1 MTMNDPSQKVSADHL
16 RRDAYLYIRQS
27 TIRQVFENSESTK
40 RQYALRQRA
49 IALGWPD
56 ERIVVIDSDLGRSGA
71 SAADREG
78 FQRLVAEVSMQHV
91 GIVLGLEVSRLARN
105 CSDWHRLLEL
115 CAMTGTLILDEDG
128 CYDPADFNDALLLG
142 IKGTMSAAELH
153 FLKARLHGGMMN
165 KARRGEL
172 KKPLPVG
179 LLYDSTDRVVR
190 DPDRQVQDALENF
203 FRTFERVG
211 SASGTVKHFARE
223 GWLFPRRIHGGAN
236 RGELVWGKLLFGRAL
251 QILHNPRYA
260 GAFVHG
266 RHRTTKSLD
275 GRSTKRI
282 LPQDEWG
289 IVLPDMHE
297 GYITWQQFQRNQ
309 QRLRENAQAHGAE
322 RRQSPAG
329 EGPAL
334 LQGLAVCGLCGQP
347 MTVRYHHRRGRLFP
361 DYMCQRHGIEHGEPI
376 CQRVPGA
383 AVDEAIGAL
392 LLEKLSPVTLNV
404 ALAVGQELETRQ
416 AEADSLRRQQVER
429 ARYEADLARARYM
442 EVDPKNRLV
451 ADSLEANWN
460 EKLRAAREAQERYEQ
475 QCEAERARLDETTKK
490 EILSLATDFP
500 RLWRDEKTSDRD
512 RKRLVRLL
520 IEDVTLTREPEVIA
534 KVRLKGGML
543 QTLHLGKPLCSWESW
558 QTDPKV
564 IEEIDR
570 LLNACTDEEI
580 ATHLNRNGFTSG
592 KGGSFTTRAVA
603 RLRSQYQLKSRYDRL
618 REAGMLTQDEIA
630 KELGVTSNTIHRW
643 RRHGLLIAHP
653 YNTKNECLYEPPGD
667 DRPMKQQGVR
677 LSDRRPRTEDPPSE
691 DQRGVS

>member
-1 MTMNDPSQKVSADHL
+1 
-16 RRDAYLYIRQS
+16 
-27 TIRQVFENSESTK
+27 
-40 RQYALRQRA
+40 
-49 IALGWPD
+49 
-56 ERIVVIDSDLGRSGA
+56 
-71 SAADREG
+71 
-78 FQRLVAEVSMQHV
+78 
-91 GIVLGLEVSRLARN
+91 
-105 CSDWHRLLEL
+105 
-115 CAMTGTLILDEDG
+115 
-128 CYDPADFNDALLLG
+128 
-142 IKGTMSAAELH
+142 
-153 FLKARLHGGMMN
+153 
-165 KARRGEL
+165 
-172 KKPLPVG
+172 LPVG
-179 LLYDSTDRVVR
+179 LLYDSQDRVVR
-190 DPDRQVQDALENF
+190 DPDRQVQDTLENF

-211 SASGTVKHFARE
+211 SASGTVRHFAKE

-236 RGELVWGKLLFGRAL
+236 RGELVWGELLFGRAL
-251 QILHNPRYA
+251 QMLHNPRYA

-266 RHRTTKSLD
+266 RHRTTKSID
-275 GRSTKRI
+275 GRSTKLI

-334 LQGLAVCGLCGQP
+334 LQGLAVCGLCGQR
-347 MTVRYHHRRGRLFP
+347 MAVRYHHRRGRLVP

-392 LLEKLSPVTLNV
+392 LLEKLTPVTLNV
-404 ALAVGQELETRQ
+404 ALAVGQELEARQ
-416 AEADSLRRQQVER
+416 AEADALRRQQVER

-451 ADSLEANWN
+451 ADSLEADWN

-475 QCEAERARLDETTKK
+475 QCEADRARLDETTKK

-534 KVRLKGGML
+534 KVRLKGGAL
-543 QTLHLGKPLCSWESW
+543 QTLHLGKPLSSWESW

-570 LLNACTDEEI
+570 LLNECTDKEI

-592 KGGSFTTRAVA
+592 KGGSFTTRAVT

-618 REAGMLTQDEIA
+618 RDAGMLTQDEIA
-630 KELGVTSNTIHRW
+630 KALGVTSNTIHRW
-643 RRHGLLIAHP
+643 RHNGLLIAHP
-653 YNTKNECLYEPPGD
+653 YNAKNECLYEPPGD

-677 LSDRRPRTEDPPSE
+677 LSDRQPRNEDSPSE
-691 DQRGVS
+691 D